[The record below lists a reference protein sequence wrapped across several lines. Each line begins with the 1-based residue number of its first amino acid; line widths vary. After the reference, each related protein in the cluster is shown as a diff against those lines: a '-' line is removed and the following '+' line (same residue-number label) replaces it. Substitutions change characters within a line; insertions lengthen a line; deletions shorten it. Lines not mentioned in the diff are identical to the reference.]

1 MQRKLNRIAFILG
14 SVMTLCLS
22 LVPAVSLAA
31 GTLSNRSV
39 QLSSSA
45 KAATGVTYTVSLTG
59 STATVVKSVQVVAC
73 TTAFGTCTAPGNFNW
88 NAAANPASVSA
99 NVFGG
104 PTTTNWVI
112 GTCPSQTANQ
122 ISYTYS
128 GNAATGNTA
137 GSIGFGGVTNP
148 NTSNTTF
155 YLRVTTYSAANC
167 ATTLD
172 TGNVTFAITDTI
184 QVQGTV
190 QEQLTFCVY
199 TSTCGG
205 GVVNPVSL
213 STGTNCTANA
223 ILQSANACTGTSKFD
238 VFTNG
243 QGGATVYYTG
253 TAFTNQN
260 SPGNSFTTLGN
271 GATLT
276 AGTEQFG
283 IQCTQVAPF
292 SANATNCPA
301 AGATASYNLTANTI
315 LGTIAGGSSST
326 GNTVTYN
333 ANIATTTKPGVY
345 QASLTYS
352 ATATF

>member
-1 MQRKLNRIAFILG
+1 MNTRSKNIAIILG
-14 SVMTLCLS
+14 SLMTLSLS
-22 LVPAVSLAA
+22 LVPSVIEAA
-31 GTLSNRSV
+31 GTLTNRSV

-45 KAATGVTYTVSLTG
+45 NAATGVTYTVSLTG
-59 STATVVKSVQVVAC
+59 STATTVKSIQVVAC
-73 TTAFGTCTAPGNFNW
+73 TTAFGTCTAPTNFNW
-88 NAAANPASVSA
+88 NAATNPSSVSA

-112 GTCPSQTANQ
+112 GSCPAQTTNL
-122 ISYTYS
+122 INYTYS
-128 GNAATGNTA
+128 ANAAAGNTA
-137 GSIGFGGVTNP
+137 GTIALAGVTNP

-155 YLRVTTYSAANC
+155 YLRITTFSAANC

-172 TGNVTFAITDTI
+172 TGNVTFAVTDTI

-199 TSTCGG
+199 TSSCGG

-223 ILQSANACTGTSKFD
+223 ILQTANACTGTSKFD
-238 VFTNG
+238 IFTNG
-243 QGGATVYYTG
+243 QSGASVYYTG

-260 SPGNSFTTLGN
+260 SPGNSFSALGN
-271 GATLT
+271 GVTLSSN
-276 AGTEQFG
+276 TEQFG
-283 IQCTQVAPF
+283 IQCAGTVIY
-292 SANATNCPA
+292 NTTNCPA
-301 AGATASYNLTANTI
+301 VGATASYNLTANTV
-315 LGTIAGGSSST
+315 LGTIAGGTSST

-333 ANIATTTKPGVY
+333 ANIATSTKPGIY
-345 QASLTYS
+345 KANITYS